1 MLEMYWEADPTW
13 PVVNVAL
20 QAHVVDGRAVGLDHA
35 DQVLRAGGFGAG
47 LVTGNGI
54 LALHREC
61 AGGGPEDSI
70 GVNEVEWATPSGPRR
85 RRRLQSLRRRR
96 RSGNVN
102 GIASSKT
109 LGER

>member
-1 MLEMYWEADPTW
+1 M
-13 PVVNVAL
+13 
-20 QAHVVDGRAVGLDHA
+20 GGAVGLDHA

-54 LALHREC
+54 QALHREC

-70 GVNEVEWATPSGPRR
+70 GVNKVEWVTPSGPRR

-96 RSGNVN
+96 RAGNAN
-102 GIASSKT
+102 GIASGKNIGRAVS
-109 LGER
+109 RVC